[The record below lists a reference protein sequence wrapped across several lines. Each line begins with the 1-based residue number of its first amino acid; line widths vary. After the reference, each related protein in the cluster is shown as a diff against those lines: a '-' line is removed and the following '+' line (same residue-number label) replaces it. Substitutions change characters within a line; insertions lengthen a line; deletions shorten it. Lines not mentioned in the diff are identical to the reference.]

1 MIGLDDARDKT
12 VRYRQD
18 SVDEQVRALLNCAP
32 NHNTTF
38 STTELLDGGL
48 TVSAYSARA
57 GARPTLV
64 CHFTVSC
71 DRSLIIQ
78 EQMSLERGV
87 AGVRRN
93 HNDVGS
99 RAIDRTFFD
108 PGGDGFPS
116 SDSAFSL
123 NVVGA
128 IINNQQRDLDMC
140 NHLFDRGFAGLDV
153 AVAEKCFGR
162 GDDHFGFP
170 EWQKFNLV
178 PLAACNQAAA
188 LRSKL
193 LVQIGTEQGP
203 FVTLGIS
210 MCRP

>member
-18 SVDEQVRALLNCAP
+18 SVDEQVRALLNCTP
-32 NHNTTF
+32 NHNTTS

-78 EQMSLERGV
+78 EQMSLEGGV

-116 SDSAFSL
+116 SDSAPECCRRDHKQST
-123 NVVGA
+123 A
-128 IINNQQRDLDMC
+128 DLDMC